1 MIVQGRAG
9 TAYRAQPATE
19 RPSMSSL
26 SARTFDG
33 DNRNEETMD
42 QTFFQM
48 RYEVDADAVAEAII
62 QRARLLRRLRRE
74 AAAALEASAAEAS
87 AEVFVAG
94 D

>member
-1 MIVQGRAG
+1 
-9 TAYRAQPATE
+9 
-19 RPSMSSL
+19 MSSL

-94 D
+94 G